1 MPPHEHQ
8 HTRSEVCVWGMWACQ
23 SNMKHNNLYVQ
34 KKSSV
39 FCLCFAPVNAHA
51 VRSNIPRV
59 KDTNIKFWANA
70 LLLKHWVTS
79 PNRRPQRGTTT
90 FFSVLLKAGVKPF
103 WLEPSCLSWIMSST
117 KQNPQNMQPLPR
129 GHWVAAW
136 ILYFF
141 FCKRPPQYIS
151 LFYGLVVYRETS
163 YQSHIGLCCKKDRRR
178 QSRWPVSEVLFFVLR
193 NRDRGRM

>member
-1 MPPHEHQ
+1 MPPREHQ
-8 HTRSEVCVWGMWACQ
+8 HTRSQVCVCASQ

-39 FCLCFAPVNAHA
+39 FCSCFAPVNAHA

-141 FCKRPPQYIS
+141 FVSTPPIH
-151 LFYGLVVYRETS
+151 L
-163 YQSHIGLCCKKDRRR
+163 
-178 QSRWPVSEVLFFVLR
+178 FVLR
-193 NRDRGRM
+193 SGCIQRNLLPKSHRLMLQERPEATE